1 MRHERIRSAVA
12 CVGLVAGL
20 ALAASPALAEAA
32 KWDQQ
37 RVTRLATQLAAAVKD
52 LRVEVERNPDQP
64 PGLARRAQ
72 YQAREDLRL
81 LQYTTRQL
89 ASSLAKG
96 EDRDATA
103 PIFQRVETLRRDA
116 EENGRKGMI
125 PEATLNKIAKAQDLL
140 LQISPYYKEE

>member
-1 MRHERIRSAVA
+1 MNVRIQSVVA
-12 CVGLVAGL
+12 CAGL
-20 ALAASPALAEAA
+20 ALGLVLTASPALAEAA
-32 KWDQQ
+32 RWDQQ
-37 RVTRLATQLAAAVKD
+37 RVTRLASQLAAAVKD
-52 LRVEVERNPDQP
+52 LRVEVEKNPDQP

-89 ASSLAKG
+89 ASSLEKG
-96 EDRDATA
+96 EGREATA

-140 LQISPYYKEE
+140 LQISPYYAEE